1 MVTDRGL
8 ADRREAWS
16 LEFARPDGTGGFARL
31 SRRGAQASYS
41 AALVSPT
48 VGLVVVR
55 DDGLPAP
62 RDSRLLVVRGDG
74 LWAEFVEETR
84 GEHWTV
90 GLEAFGVRLDD
101 PLDAERGE
109 RGERLPV
116 GLRSW
121 NGRPGIG
128 DFRGSARR
136 PARRSTDRL
145 GFDGTGRFEHDSIRD
160 EPLPR
165 ESRRLSWQSR
175 PDDGHTARDGDV
187 LVDVDGRGLPTAA
200 RVGPLV
206 FFVHALVV
214 VPVAGRLIRALVVG
228 EAGCGWLEWCQ
239 PQPGVRPGPGVNG
252 QDGAMFEGSVV
263 GIFVAPAAGAP
274 MEARDEVEAIAG
286 TGLAGDRY
294 ADAVGTYSGHRIS

>member
-8 ADRREAWS
+8 TDRSEVWS
-16 LEFARPDGTGGFARL
+16 LEFARSDGTGGFARL
-31 SRRGAQASYS
+31 SQRGAQASFS

-48 VGLVVVR
+48 VGLVVAR
-55 DDGLPAP
+55 SDGLRAP

-74 LWAEFVEETR
+74 LFAEFVEETR

-90 GLEAFGVRLDD
+90 GLEAFGLRLDD
-101 PLDAERGE
+101 PLDVE

-116 GLRSW
+116 GFDLEW
-121 NGRPGIG
+121 ETGRGGFGEVHG
-128 DFRGSARR
+128 DLLVATS
-136 PARRSTDRL
+136 RL
-145 GFDGTGRFEHDSIRD
+145 GFDGTGHFEHDSIRD
-160 EPLPR
+160 EPSTR

-175 PDDGHTARDGDV
+175 PADGHIAHDDDV
-187 LVDVDGRGLPTAA
+187 LVSVDGRGLPTAA

-239 PQPGVRPGPGVNG
+239 PQPGVRPDPG
-252 QDGAMFEGSVV
+252 
-263 GIFVAPAAGAP
+263 
-274 MEARDEVEAIAG
+274 
-286 TGLAGDRY
+286 
-294 ADAVGTYSGHRIS
+294 